1 MKELTIS
8 VPPALKQWIDERI
21 AQGLYADAN
30 DFVRALLRRDQ
41 EQAAED
47 KAWLKAMIDEGLASG
62 RLNEDPKD
70 VLRKIMTDHPADRG

>member
-1 MKELTIS
+1 MTELTIS
-8 VPPALKQWIDERI
+8 VPPALKQWIDERV

-47 KAWLKAMIDEGLASG
+47 DAWLKAMIEEGLQSG
-62 RLNEDPKD
+62 RLNENPKD

>member
-1 MKELTIS
+1 MTELTIS

-47 KAWLKAMIDEGLASG
+47 DAWLKAMIDEGLASG
-62 RLNEDPKD
+62 RLNEDPKN

>member
-1 MKELTIS
+1 MTELTIS
-8 VPPALKQWIDERI
+8 VPPALKQWIDERV

-47 KAWLKAMIDEGLASG
+47 DAWLKAMIDEGLASKV
-62 RLNEDPKD
+62 LDQEPEAVLDAIIAEDPD
-70 VLRKIMTDHPADRG
+70 LA